1 VSWIGGRKT
10 TLVLIAMALV
20 ATRNLL
26 GLDANDVQMIVYLAL
41 GGSGAI
47 AIEDAT
53 TKISLKRK
61 APAR

>member
-1 VSWIGGRKT
+1 MSWIGGRKT

-20 ATRNLL
+20 ATHHLL
-26 GLDANDVQMIVYLAL
+26 GLDADDVQMIVYLAL

-47 AIEDAT
+47 ALEDAA
-53 TKISLKRK
+53 TKLGSRRK